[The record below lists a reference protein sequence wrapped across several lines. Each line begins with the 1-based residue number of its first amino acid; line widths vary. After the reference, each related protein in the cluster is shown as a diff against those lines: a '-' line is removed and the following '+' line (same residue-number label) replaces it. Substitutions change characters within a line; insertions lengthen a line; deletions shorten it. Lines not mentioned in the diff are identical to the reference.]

1 MCNSVPVEV
10 SNPRD
15 YLLEDLARFMFFQ
28 STALNDVVVQITL
41 WSALHKD
48 AHIFSCLDNFV
59 LLDDMWMSASTQDAD
74 LSLNLLLGPFFLK
87 LGNIVDLDSNFL
99 VRR

>member
-28 STALNDVVVQITL
+28 STALNDVVVQLFRQLRT
-41 WSALHKD
+41 A
-48 AHIFSCLDNFV
+48 
-59 LLDDMWMSASTQDAD
+59 
-74 LSLNLLLGPFFLK
+74 
-87 LGNIVDLDSNFL
+87 
-99 VRR
+99 